1 MCEEAI
7 HSLNSSSLASRY
19 GVNALFADG
28 KRQFHTSS
36 RCNERENKG
45 KYISRSTGKND
56 ARINHF
62 ALHRWNGHAWYLRLV
77 STVFDGWYPSLAIQ
91 ATVRTSIVPLAVVC
105 VPVRKVRQRRKWTF
119 FFVFFFRKYNGMIV
133 EWSTYR
139 QERSFERRL
148 LSYFSRS
155 FNFDRRRIRE
165 RVTYH

>member
-28 KRQFHTSS
+28 KRQFYTSS

-77 STVFDGWYPSLAIQ
+77 STVFDGWYPSLENQ
-91 ATVRTSIVPLAVVC
+91 ANVRTSIVPLPIVC

-119 FFVFFFRKYNGMIV
+119 FFFFLENTT
-133 EWSTYR
+133 EWSWNDRHTGKND
-139 QERSFERRL
+139 RSNVVCFLIFLVPSISIDEE
-148 LSYFSRS
+148 FV
-155 FNFDRRRIRE
+155 E
-165 RVTYH
+165 E